1 MEGEI
6 TKTEQKVVE
15 LVLMGLSNKRIAREL
30 GIVEGTV
37 KLHLNR
43 IFRKF
48 EVATRVQLV
57 LKVVK
62 GG

>member
-48 EVATRVQLV
+48 GVATRVQLV

>member
-15 LVLMGLSNKRIAREL
+15 LVLMGLSNKRIAEEL

-48 EVATRVQLV
+48 GVATRVQLV

>member
-30 GIVEGTV
+30 GIVEGPV

-48 EVATRVQLV
+48 GVATRVQLV

>member
-1 MEGEI
+1 VEGEI

-15 LVLMGLSNKRIAREL
+15 LVLMGLSNKRIAKEL

-48 EVATRVQLV
+48 GVATRVQLV

>member
-1 MEGEI
+1 VEGEI

-15 LVLMGLSNKRIAREL
+15 LVLMGLSNKRIAKEL

-48 EVATRVQLV
+48 GVATRVQLV
-57 LKVVK
+57 LKVVE

>member
-1 MEGEI
+1 VEGEI

-48 EVATRVQLV
+48 GVATRVQLV

>member
-15 LVLMGLSNKRIAREL
+15 LVLMGLSNKRIAKEL

-48 EVATRVQLV
+48 GVATRVQLV
-57 LKVVK
+57 LKVVE

>member
-15 LVLMGLSNKRIAREL
+15 LVLMGLSNKRIAKEL

-48 EVATRVQLV
+48 GVATRVQLV